1 MKNNKV
7 LVGVIIVLVILN
19 LISLS
24 FVWSGGNHHDDN
36 KKSPRVERYLG
47 KRLKLNEDQVS
58 FFKKSRK
65 AHFEKTS
72 NLMAEIAG
80 LRSKLAQQ
88 IEIEASDS
96 LLSSI
101 ASKYKELEKLNHEH
115 FRRLRS
121 ICDDQ
126 QKVKF
131 DSMLFDLARKGE
143 LRRRSH

>member
-7 LVGVIIVLVILN
+7 LIGVIIVLVILN

-24 FVWSGGNHHDDN
+24 FVWSGGNHHED

-65 AHFEKTS
+65 GHFERSS
-72 NLMAEIAG
+72 NLMVEIAG
-80 LRSKLAQQ
+80 LRSQLARQ
-88 IEIEASDS
+88 IENDASDS
-96 LLSSI
+96 LLNSI